1 MARVLQRLVVL
12 FAFAGAFLAP
22 VVARAA
28 VLAEASE
35 VEGPLPVAPSPD
47 VCSLGDLR
55 SSVPAQPPAN
65 VEHGVEHAAVDDIDD
80 AKAGGMCDD
89 RGACVV
95 APQRVHPVGNARI
108 QVSRFCNFG
117 GHGAAAWID
126 RGQDDVPG
134 AGAAP
139 VAVQH
144 AVLDTALLVPPASS
158 ELGPAFPPVVGGP
171 RVGIARGVE
180 RPPR

>member
-1 MARVLQRLVVL
+1 VARVLQRLVVL

-22 VVARAA
+22 VVARAE

-35 VEGPLPVAPSPD
+35 VEGPSAPPMAPPA
-47 VCSLGDLR
+47 VCSLGAL
-55 SSVPAQPPAN
+55 SSIPPPK
-65 VEHGVEHAAVDDIDD
+65 VERVEHAAVDDIDD

-95 APQRVHPVGNARI
+95 APQRVHPVGSARI
-108 QVSRFCNFG
+108 QVSHFCNFG
-117 GHGAAAWID
+117 SHGPAASID

-134 AGAAP
+134 SGAAP
-139 VAVQH
+139 VAVPY

-158 ELGPAFPPVVGGP
+158 ELGPAFLPVVGGP
-171 RVGIARGVE
+171 RVGVLRGVD